1 MENDVTEKELIIYG
15 STGKTVVV
23 IGKDNLC
30 IYTMEG
36 LEKKIWDWTWGMLKS
51 DRLHIVEDN
60 FGKKFSTWALL
71 ESRKLTEDQGD
82 SDLIPIYSG
91 SLK

>member
-36 LEKKIWDWTWGMLKS
+36 LEKKNMGRRKDIQTLRRWNKVSIIKKGRRNQKEHAHRIKFFKMLCS
-51 DRLHIVEDN
+51 TELLGYNR
-60 FGKKFSTWALL
+60 FS
-71 ESRKLTEDQGD
+71 
-82 SDLIPIYSG
+82 
-91 SLK
+91 

>member
-36 LEKKIWDWTWGMLKS
+36 LEKKIWDGEKIY
-51 DRLHIVEDN
+51 R
-60 FGKKFSTWALL
+60 LL
-71 ESRKLTEDQGD
+71 EDGTKYRLLKKAEEIKKNMLTE
-82 SDLIPIYSG
+82 
-91 SLK
+91 